1 MKLNEVIKL
10 NGKEYTVEL
19 NRESIMRINQYVNI
33 EESAKKFQ
41 ENLIEDKSNMEIADN
56 ENPFAEAIDEEKLA
70 NQNEEKQNLIKKAVN
85 RAFWI
90 WLYPVEKLGI
100 KEVEELLEPYFN
112 GTDEEANYIIEKYY
126 EFTEKSVE
134 IRTNYLEELKNLKAQ
149 AK

>member
-1 MKLNEVIKL
+1 MKLNEVIEL

-19 NRESIMRINQYVNI
+19 NRESIIRINQYVNI
-33 EESAKKFQ
+33 EDSAKKFQ
-41 ENLIEDKSNMEIADN
+41 EEILEDKTNMEIADD
-56 ENPFAEAIDEEKLA
+56 ENPFAQAIDEEEIAKK
-70 NQNEEKQNLIKKAVN
+70 NEEKQNLIKKAVN

-100 KEVEELLEPYFN
+100 KEVEKLLEPYFN
-112 GTDEEANYIIEKYY
+112 GTDVQANYVVDKYY
-126 EFTEKSVE
+126 EFMNKSVE

>member
-1 MKLNEVIKL
+1 MKLNEVIEL

-33 EESAKKFQ
+33 ENTARKFEEQ
-41 ENLIEDKSNMEIADN
+41 PLEDKTDMEIEDN
-56 ENPFAEAIDEEKLA
+56 ENPFAEEIDEEKVA
-70 NQNEEKQNLIKKAVN
+70 EQQDEKERLIRKAVT

-100 KEVEELLEPYFN
+100 KEVEKLLEPYFN
-112 GTDEEANYIIEKYY
+112 GTEEEANYVVQKYFDY
-126 EFTEKSVE
+126 CNKSVE